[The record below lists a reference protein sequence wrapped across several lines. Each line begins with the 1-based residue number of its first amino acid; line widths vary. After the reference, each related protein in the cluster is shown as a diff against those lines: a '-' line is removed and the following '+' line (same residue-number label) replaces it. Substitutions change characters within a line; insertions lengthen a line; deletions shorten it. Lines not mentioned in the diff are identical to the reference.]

1 MEKKKESKNSVIRIF
16 QEGDAATR
24 LSFLIMGLSDLMRG
38 RVIKGLIYLLLEVAF
53 VVFMIVKGSI
63 NLVNFVTLGT
73 NQQGMVF
80 NEEEGIYEVIQG
92 DNSMLMLL
100 GGVVTIFVILAFI
113 LLWISNLYSAIE
125 VQKMKQKG
133 VKVPGFIADVRSLFD
148 SKIHKLLLALPLLGI
163 VIFTVVPL
171 GYMILMAFTNYDM
184 DHQPP
189 GNLFDWVG
197 LDTFIK
203 LFASNNEISYTFWH
217 ILGWTLVWAVFSTFT
232 CYFGGMLLAIVI
244 NRKGIKGK
252 GFWRTMFVITI
263 AVPSFVTLMIIRV
276 MLAKSGAINILLQD
290 LGFISQPLPFLT
302 DGNWAKISIII
313 VNMWVGIPVT
323 MLITTG
329 ILTNIPSDLY
339 ESAAIDGA
347 NKVQTFFKITLP
359 YMLFVTTPYLV
370 TNFIGNINNF
380 NAIYLLNDGNPATL
394 DYFKGAGKT
403 DILVTWLYKLTMES
417 RDYCYASAIG
427 IIIFIMSAVLS
438 LIVYRNTG
446 AYKNEEGFQ

>member
-1 MEKKKESKNSVIRIF
+1 MKKSKEKKNSIVRIF
-16 QEGDAATR
+16 REGDTKTR
-24 LSFLIMGLSDLMRG
+24 LSCFIMGFSDMARG
-38 RVIKGLIYLLLEVAF
+38 RFVKGLIYLLFEAAF
-53 VVFMIVKGSI
+53 IAFMVVKGGA

-80 NEEEGIYEVIQG
+80 NEETGIYDVSMG

-100 GGVVTIFVILAFI
+100 GGVVTLFVIAGFI
-113 LLWISNLYSAIE
+113 LIWISNLYSAFE
-125 VQKMKQKG
+125 VQRLKESGAMI
-133 VKVPGFIADVRSLFD
+133 PGFIWDIKSLFD
-148 SKIHKLLLALPLLGI
+148 SKIHKLLLALPLIGI

-171 GYMILMAFTNYDM
+171 AYMILMAFTNYDM
-184 DHQPP
+184 EHQPP

-197 LDTFIK
+197 FGTFVK
-203 LFASNNEISYTFWH
+203 LFTSNNGMSYTFWH
-217 ILGWTLVWAVFSTFT
+217 VLGWTLIWAVFSTFT
-232 CYFGGMLLAIVI
+232 CYFGGMILAIVI

-252 GFWRTMFVITI
+252 AFFRTMFVITI
-263 AVPSFVTLMIIRV
+263 AVPSFVTLMIVRV
-276 MLAKSGAINILLQD
+276 MLAKSGAINILLED
-290 LGFISQPLPFLT
+290 LGFITSPLPFLT
-302 DGNWAKISIII
+302 EGTWAKITIII
-313 VNMWVGIPVT
+313 VNMWIGIPVT

-329 ILTNIPSDLY
+329 ILTNIPPDLY

-347 NKVQTFFKITLP
+347 NKLQAFVKITLP

-370 TNFIGNINNF
+370 TNFISNINNF
-380 NAIYLLNDGNPATL
+380 NAIYLLNDGGPATL

-403 DILVTWLYKLTMES
+403 DILVTWLYKLTMDS

-427 IIIFIMSAVLS
+427 IVIFIMSAVLS